1 MKLRL
6 AILPEAEAEFKDA
19 ISWYARQKKG
29 LGKKFAQ
36 AVRAK
41 LKSIQKTPTMH
52 AVVMDDVRKATMRDF
67 PYVIPYIVTSEE
79 IVVIAVFHAKRDP
92 QVWQSRVE

>member
-6 AILPEAEAEFKDA
+6 AVLQEAETEFKEA
-19 ISWYARQKKG
+19 ISWYAKQKKG
-29 LGKKFAQ
+29 LGTRFAK

-41 LKSIQKTPTMH
+41 FKSIQKTPTMH
-52 AVVMDDVRKATMRDF
+52 AVVMDDVRKATIRDF

-79 IVVIAVFHAKRDP
+79 IVIIAVFHAKRDP
-92 QVWQSRVE
+92 KEWQSRVE